1 MSTSTSSGSE
11 RPSSDLHG
19 LWSEALWG
27 AGLIGTV
34 LIAVALIAAIF
45 GR

>member
-1 MSTSTSSGSE
+1 MSTTGSAGNE
-11 RPSSDLHG
+11 GRPSDLHG
-19 LWSEALWG
+19 LWAEALWG
-27 AGLIGTV
+27 VGLMATV